1 MLVMEIHHFFP
12 KHTKH
17 KKRVFR
23 VAYSLG
29 GSKSWDVSIW
39 CEIILI
45 DQLQCWYSEILKV
58 VNLRWRHQF
67 SVMWGVPEE
76 VHTLIL
82 DDTHCT
88 ITFKKSCLTYS
99 YHRSK
104 KLNFSS
110 DKLFSFFS
118 FYWWF
123 RRMRNKKEIG
133 LLEVFSERIEMQKV
147 LSVLTLCMQV
157 TWTFVIPNAT

>member
-1 MLVMEIHHFFP
+1 MVWNHSHRSTTMLVFWNSESSQHMMEVPVFCDVRSTKNTHH
-12 KHTKH
+12 H
-17 KKRVFR
+17 
-23 VAYSLG
+23 S
-29 GSKSWDVSIW
+29 
-39 CEIILI
+39 
-45 DQLQCWYSEILKV
+45 
-58 VNLRWRHQF
+58 RW
-67 SVMWGVPEE
+67 
-76 VHTLIL
+76 HTLY
-82 DDTHCT
+82 HHY
-88 ITFKKSCLTYS
+88 FKKSCLTYS

-157 TWTFVIPNAT
+157 TWTFVIPNATQSSCHRITLAFPPKYSTNFN